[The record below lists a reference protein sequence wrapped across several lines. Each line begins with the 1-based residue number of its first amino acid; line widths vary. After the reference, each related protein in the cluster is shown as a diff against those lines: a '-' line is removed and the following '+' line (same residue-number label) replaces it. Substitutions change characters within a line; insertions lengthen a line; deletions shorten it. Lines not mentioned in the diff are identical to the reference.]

1 MQIAVFKHPEDRD
14 GLWCI
19 SPLDYFIDNGE
30 LPSENIDV
38 VIDGMEFVDDRYGSN
53 TIKAINGGSGLVELM
68 MANVEIIKDPIW
80 YFDDRFIDKLK
91 RDISDYKS
99 NGILL
104 KPILKSILDTLTDD
118 KGNFYDESMIYDK
131 LQIIKTII
139 QQELNS
145 DR

>member
-19 SPLDYFIDNGE
+19 SPLDYFMDNGE

-53 TIKAINGGSGLVELM
+53 TIKAINGGSGLAELM

-99 NGILL
+99 NDILL

-145 DR
+145 D